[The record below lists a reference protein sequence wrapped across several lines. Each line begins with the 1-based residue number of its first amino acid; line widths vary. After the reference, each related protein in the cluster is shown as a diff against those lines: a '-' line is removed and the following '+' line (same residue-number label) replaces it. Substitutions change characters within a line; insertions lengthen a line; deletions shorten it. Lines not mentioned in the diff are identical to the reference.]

1 MNKQKKRIKLNREL
15 ERVKKEIM
23 KSRDNIDA
31 QLVEKYSRLVDKM
44 AKLI

>member
-1 MNKQKKRIKLNREL
+1 MSKQDKRIKLNREL

-23 KSRDNIDA
+23 KSSDNIDA
-31 QLVEKYSRLVDKM
+31 KLVDKYCRLLDKM